1 MEKNKLMWA
10 VCASVLLL
18 IGYTT
23 AEARKSKKTDKQHKL
38 EYIAWA
44 LQVRRV
50 HEIGYDIL
58 KKNVETLA
66 DREKGTRYD
75 FGVYAMSGVEFPR
88 DKRKFIRKYF
98 NLGEG
103 LTVVHVAENSPAEK
117 AGVLDGDRL
126 LKINGR
132 VIRSTPITFADA
144 ARARLNFIVNKFYN
158 KTGSVKLTVERKG
171 TEHTF
176 NIVPE
181 LICSANLNVAID
193 DRVNNAYVTGTKNVT
208 VGMGLANRLNSDNQL
223 ALVLGHELAHIT
235 CNHIGKKRIGSIA
248 GILVGE
254 GIKGATGVD
263 VSGVTS
269 RIGGNVF
276 SHKYELEADYVGL
289 YNVARAGYDVRD
301 APYFFRDLNS
311 SDDKPSGGFKGS
323 LSHPSNEERFKKLTV
338 AVHEILEK
346 KLHGEVLVPDYKV
359 FRQNF

>member
-1 MEKNKLMWA
+1 MKKNKLMWA

-18 IGYTT
+18 IGCTT

-75 FGVYAMSGVEFPR
+75 LGVHAMSGVEFSR
-88 DKRKFIRKYF
+88 DKRKLIGKYF

-103 LTVVHVAENSPAEK
+103 LTVVHVADNSPAKK

-132 VIRSTPITFADA
+132 VIRSTPITLLSATDT
-144 ARARLNFIVNKFYN
+144 ARARLNFMVNKFFN
-158 KTGSVKLTVERKG
+158 KTGGVKLTVERKG

-181 LICSANLNVAID
+181 LICSANLNVSIN
-193 DRVNNAYVTGTKNVT
+193 DRVNNAYVTEPKNVT
-208 VGMGLANRLNSDNQL
+208 VGMGLAKRLKSDNQL

-235 CNHIGKKRIGSIA
+235 CYHTGKIRIGNLIGA
-248 GILVGE
+248 D
-254 GIKGATGVD
+254 IKGAAGVS
-263 VSGVTS
+263 VSGITAK
-269 RIGGNVF
+269 IGGIAF

-289 YNVARAGYDVRD
+289 YNVARAGYDVSE
-301 APYFFRDLNS
+301 APNFFRDLNS

-346 KLHGEVLVPDYKV
+346 KLHGEALVPDYKA
-359 FRQNF
+359 FTSN